1 VGAYSSEDAPVIW
14 GQIADILDVQL
25 HTGGVSGVS
34 VVVVVVFARVRTGRL
49 GILEGSRKSELA
61 PLVIGGRELGMA
73 GREVQVQSCL
83 HLQQLTHYASALH
96 PPFPHTFRWS
106 ASRSLAGP
114 GRFRDPLHR
123 YRYSPPSYIPTS
135 PLALATTR
143 NQHGEGRRE
152 EAHGC

>member
-1 VGAYSSEDAPVIW
+1 MVLISVSSPLCDGKMSAGAYSSEDAPVIW

-96 PPFPHTFRWS
+96 PPLPHTSGGLPPVLLLVQGVFVIPCIDTVIPR
-106 ASRSLAGP
+106 RHTY
-114 GRFRDPLHR
+114 PL
-123 YRYSPPSYIPTS
+123 
-135 PLALATTR
+135 
-143 NQHGEGRRE
+143 RRLP
-152 EAHGC
+152 